1 LIERSNKQWLNDL
14 KKGSPEFNFA
24 LKDLRILI
32 TRGLKSGFSKWKK
45 LTKEDIEDIVEECL
59 IKILKNMGT
68 YKGNSRFITWG
79 CKIAINT
86 ALNELR
92 HKRWGNVSLDEL
104 VEKNDTSFSSQSN
117 LTSTYNPENRTI
129 RKFLM
134 STINKLM
141 QTRLSARQKKA
152 MLAVRFYGMPL
163 EEVARQMGTNR
174 NSLYKLLHDAR
185 LKLKEGMNE
194 EGLTKNELFES
205 FMN

>member
-1 LIERSNKQWLNDL
+1 
-14 KKGSPEFNFA
+14 
-24 LKDLRILI
+24 
-32 TRGLKSGFSKWKK
+32 LKSGFSKWKK

-59 IKILKNMGT
+59 IKILKNMDT
-68 YKGNSRFITWG
+68 YKGNSRFITWE

-92 HKRWGNVSLDEL
+92 HKRWKNVSLDEL
-104 VEKNDTSFSSQSN
+104 VEKNGTSFSSQSN

-129 RKFLM
+129 RQILM
-134 STINKLM
+134 STINKLI
-141 QTRLSARQKKA
+141 QTKLSARQKKA

-163 EEVARQMGTNR
+163 EEVSRQMGTNR